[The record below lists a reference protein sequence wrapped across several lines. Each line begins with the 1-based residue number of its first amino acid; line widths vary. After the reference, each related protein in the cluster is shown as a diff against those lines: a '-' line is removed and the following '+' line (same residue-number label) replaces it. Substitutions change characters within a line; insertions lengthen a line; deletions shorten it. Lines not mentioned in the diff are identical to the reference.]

1 MANKVK
7 SITLW
12 RREVENRPG
21 ELAATLE
28 PLARAGSD
36 LQVVMSYGLPGEGNR
51 AVLEL
56 YPVSGK
62 KGAATAGAA
71 GLAAS
76 AIPTL
81 LVEGDNKPGLGYAM
95 SRAIADAGINISFL
109 VAQATGRKFSAVFGF
124 ETEAD
129 ARRAASLIKKAKP
142 PAKK

>member
-1 MANKVK
+1 MAIKVR

-36 LQVVMSYGLPGEGNR
+36 LQVVMAYGLPGEGNR

-62 KGAATAGAA
+62 KGAVAAGAA

-81 LVEGDNKPGLGYAM
+81 LVEGDNKPGLGYAI

-109 VAQATGRKFSAVFGF
+109 VAQAIGRKFSAVFGF
-124 ETEAD
+124 EMEAD
-129 ARRAASLIKKAKP
+129 AKTAAALIRKAKP

>member
-1 MANKVK
+1 MAIKVR

-36 LQVVMSYGLPGEGNR
+36 LQVVMAYGLPGEGNR

-62 KGAATAGAA
+62 KGAAAAGAA

-81 LVEGDNKPGLGYAM
+81 LVEGDNKPGLGYAI

-109 VAQATGRKFSAVFGF
+109 VAQAIGRKFSAVFGF

-129 ARRAASLIKKAKP
+129 AKTAAALIRKAKP